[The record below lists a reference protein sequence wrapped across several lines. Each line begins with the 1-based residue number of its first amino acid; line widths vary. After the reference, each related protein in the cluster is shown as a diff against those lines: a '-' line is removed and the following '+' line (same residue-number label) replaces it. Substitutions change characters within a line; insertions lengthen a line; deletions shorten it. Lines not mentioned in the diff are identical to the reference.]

1 MVPGVMLRSLGL
13 LAALT
18 AVASS
23 GCASLASSG
32 HGGAV
37 GARTYLTYDD
47 GRAEGVISF
56 PNDSFESLMR
66 FELPPGEHRMVRL
79 WFQAAGPGTFQVS
92 LYDTGPLDGVGTSF
106 HQVQQEIAKDWIS
119 EGRDGRWV
127 VVDVSTTP
135 ARKGAVYVGFKRAGG
150 TAALWATPLD
160 SGQYFIR
167 SEDPQNH
174 IDLLPVRRTPL
185 VRLELEP

>member
-1 MVPGVMLRSLGL
+1 MLRCLGL
-13 LAALT
+13 LAVT
-18 AVASS
+18 ATLAAS
-23 GCASLASSG
+23 GCAGLPGAG
-32 HGGAV
+32 GAGAV
-37 GARTYLTYDD
+37 GSRTYLTYDD

-56 PNDSFESLMR
+56 PNNSFESLMR
-66 FELPPGEHRMVRL
+66 FELPPGQHRMVRL
-79 WFQAAGPGTFQVS
+79 WFQAAGPGTFEVS
-92 LYDTGPLDGVGTSF
+92 LYEPGPLDGVGSSF
-106 HQVQQEIAKDWIS
+106 HQVKQEIAKDWIS

-127 VVDVSTTP
+127 VVDVSGTP
-135 ARKGAVYVGFKRAGG
+135 ARSGAVYIGFKRSAG